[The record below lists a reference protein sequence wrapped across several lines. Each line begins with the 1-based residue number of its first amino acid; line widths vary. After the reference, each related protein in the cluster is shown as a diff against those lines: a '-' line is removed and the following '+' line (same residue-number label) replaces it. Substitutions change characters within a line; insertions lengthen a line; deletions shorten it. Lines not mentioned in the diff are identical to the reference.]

1 MFLSLPVSKL
11 ILLKVETHLI
21 IFSLCFGLLSFCPNN
36 YLIILNLSF
45 GLLSFYPS
53 QQLQIAEKLF
63 SYWLVTSPWKCCEE
77 RGKGNLKTWKLENNN
92 YWTQIHAD
100 TRWPRTRPLKL
111 KPTHVRQTM
120 QPGMER
126 RGEAPSNPKNIIRGP
141 SKIFL
146 PRKTFETKVDLL
158 NPQMAVYHPFSQ
170 SQIVQF

>member
-92 YWTQIHAD
+92 YWKKIHAD

-111 KPTHVRQTM
+111 KPTHARQCSL
-120 QPGMER
+120 ER
-126 RGEAPSNPKNIIRGP
+126 GQRWRPLPIQRTLLGALQRYIFQGKHLRPK
-141 SKIFL
+141 
-146 PRKTFETKVDLL
+146 
-158 NPQMAVYHPFSQ
+158 
-170 SQIVQF
+170 